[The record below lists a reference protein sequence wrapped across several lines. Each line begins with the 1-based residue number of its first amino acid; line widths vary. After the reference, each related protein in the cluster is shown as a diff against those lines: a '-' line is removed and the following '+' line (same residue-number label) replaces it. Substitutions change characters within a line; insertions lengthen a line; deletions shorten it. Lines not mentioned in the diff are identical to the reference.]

1 MKVQLMN
8 GTGSASE
15 LQVSDEVFAAAFNE
29 PLVHQVVVA
38 YQATGRQGTRKQKT
52 RSEVRG
58 GGKKPWRQKG
68 TGQARAGTIRSPLWR
83 GGGKVFPASPDENFE
98 QKVNRKM
105 YRGALRSILSEL
117 LRQGRLVTVAEF
129 KMDQPKTKTLVDKLK
144 KLETPDVLIVTDALD
159 NNLQLA
165 ARNLPDVDVRTVG
178 AGRSG
183 EPDPSR
189 QSDPDAGRGQEVRGD
204 AGMSTREEQNCFR

>member
-8 GTGSASE
+8 ATGSTSE
-15 LQVSDEVFAAAFNE
+15 LQVSDTVFAAAYNE

-83 GGGKVFPASPDENFE
+83 GGGKVFPSSPDENFTH
-98 QKVNRKM
+98 KVNRKM
-105 YRGALRSILSEL
+105 YRGALRSIFSEL
-117 LRQGRLVTVAEF
+117 LRQGRLVTVSEF
-129 KMDQPKTKTLVDKLK
+129 NMDQPKTKALVEKLK
-144 KLETPDVLIVTDALD
+144 KLDTDDVLIVTDTLD
-159 NNLQLA
+159 NNLALA
-165 ARNLPDVDVRTVG
+165 ARNLPDVDVRTVNQ
-178 AGRSG
+178 A
-183 EPDPSR
+183 DPVTLVR
-189 QSDPDAGRGQEVRGD
+189 HEKVIVTQSAVKKL
-204 AGMSTREEQNCFR
+204 EEMLA

>member
-117 LRQGRLVTVAEF
+117 LRRGRLVTVAEF
-129 KMDQPKTKTLVDKLK
+129 KMEQPKTKALADKLK
-144 KLETPDVLIVTDALD
+144 KLETPDVLIVTDAMD
-159 NNLQLA
+159 DNLQLA
-165 ARNLPDVDVRTVG
+165 ARNLPDVDVRLVG
-178 AGRSG
+178 AA
-183 EPDPSR
+183 DPVSLIR
-189 QSDPDAGRGQEVRGD
+189 HAKVILTQGAVKKF
-204 AGMSTREEQNCFR
+204 EEMLA

>member
-8 GTGSASE
+8 ATGSTSE
-15 LQVSDEVFAAAFNE
+15 LQVSDTVFAAAYNE

-83 GGGKVFPASPDENFE
+83 GGGKVFPSSPDENFTH
-98 QKVNRKM
+98 KVNRKM
-105 YRGALRSILSEL
+105 YRGALRSIFSEL
-117 LRQGRLVTVAEF
+117 LRQGRLVTVSEF
-129 KMDQPKTKTLVDKLK
+129 NMEQPKTKALVEKLK
-144 KLETPDVLIVTDALD
+144 KLDSADVLIVTDTLD
-159 NNLQLA
+159 NNLALA
-165 ARNLPDVDVRTVG
+165 ARNLPDVDVRTVNQADPVTLVRHEKVIVTQG
-178 AGRSG
+178 A
-183 EPDPSR
+183 
-189 QSDPDAGRGQEVRGD
+189 VKKL
-204 AGMSTREEQNCFR
+204 EEMLA

>member
-8 GTGSASE
+8 ATGSASE
-15 LQVSDEVFAAAFNE
+15 LQVSDTVFAAAYNE

-83 GGGKVFPASPDENFE
+83 GGGKVFPSSPDENFT

-117 LRQGRLVTVAEF
+117 LRQGRLVTVSEF
-129 KMDQPKTKTLVDKLK
+129 NMDQPKTKALVEKLR
-144 KLETPDVLIVTDALD
+144 KLDTADVLIVTDTLD
-159 NNLQLA
+159 NNLALA
-165 ARNLPDVDVRTVG
+165 ARNLPDVDVRTVSQ
-178 AGRSG
+178 A
-183 EPDPSR
+183 DPVTLVR
-189 QSDPDAGRGQEVRGD
+189 HEKVIMTQSAVKKL
-204 AGMSTREEQNCFR
+204 EEMLA

>member
-1 MKVQLMN
+1 MKVQMRN
-8 GTGSASE
+8 VAGSASE
-15 LQVSDEVFAAAFNE
+15 LQVSDTVFAAAYNE

-58 GGKKPWRQKG
+58 GGRKPWRQKG

-83 GGGKVFPASPDENFE
+83 GGGKIFPSSPDENFT

-129 KMDQPKTKTLVDKLK
+129 TVDQPKTRTLVDKLK
-144 KLETPDVLIVTDALD
+144 QLDAADALIVTDALD
-159 NNLQLA
+159 NNLTLA
-165 ARNLPDVDVRTVG
+165 ARNLPAVDVRAVSG
-178 AGRSG
+178 A
-183 EPDPSR
+183 DPVSL
-189 QSDPDAGRGQEVRGD
+189 VRHQKVIMTQG
-204 AGMSTREEQNCFR
+204 AMKKFEELLA

>member
-8 GTGSASE
+8 ATGSASE
-15 LQVSDEVFAAAFNE
+15 LQVSDTVFAAAYNE

-83 GGGKVFPASPDENFE
+83 GGGKVFPSSPDENFAH
-98 QKVNRKM
+98 KVNRKM

-117 LRQGRLVTVAEF
+117 LRQGRLVTVSEF
-129 KMDQPKTKTLVDKLK
+129 NMDQPKTKALVEKLK
-144 KLETPDVLIVTDALD
+144 KLDTADVLIVTDTLD
-159 NNLQLA
+159 NNLALA
-165 ARNLPDVDVRTVG
+165 ARNLPDVDVRTVSQADPVTLVRHEKVIMTQG
-178 AGRSG
+178 A
-183 EPDPSR
+183 
-189 QSDPDAGRGQEVRGD
+189 VKKL
-204 AGMSTREEQNCFR
+204 EEMLA

>member
-38 YQATGRQGTRKQKT
+38 YQANARAGTRKQKT

-58 GGKKPWRQKG
+58 GGRKPWRQKG

-83 GGGKVFPASPDENFE
+83 GGGKVFPASPDENFTH
-98 QKVNRKM
+98 KVNRKM

-117 LRQGRLVTVAEF
+117 LRQGRLLSVPEF
-129 KMDQPKTKTLVDKLK
+129 KLDQPKTKALWEKLN
-144 KLETPDVLIVTDALD
+144 KLESADVLIVTDTWD
-159 NNLQLA
+159 NNLALA
-165 ARNLPDVDVRTVG
+165 ARNLPGVDVLAVSAADPVSLIRHEKVILTQG
-178 AGRSG
+178 AIKQL
-183 EPDPSR
+183 EDLL
-189 QSDPDAGRGQEVRGD
+189 
-204 AGMSTREEQNCFR
+204 T

>member
-8 GTGSASE
+8 ATGSTSE
-15 LQVSDEVFAAAFNE
+15 LQVSDTVFAAAYNE

-83 GGGKVFPASPDENFE
+83 GGGKVFPSSPDENFTH
-98 QKVNRKM
+98 KVNRKM

-117 LRQGRLVTVAEF
+117 LRQGRLVTVSEF
-129 KMDQPKTKTLVDKLK
+129 NMDQPKTKALVEKLK
-144 KLETPDVLIVTDALD
+144 KLDTADVLIVTDTLD
-159 NNLQLA
+159 NNLALA
-165 ARNLPDVDVRTVG
+165 ARNLPDVDVRTVSQADPVTLVRHEKVIMTQG
-178 AGRSG
+178 A
-183 EPDPSR
+183 
-189 QSDPDAGRGQEVRGD
+189 VKKL
-204 AGMSTREEQNCFR
+204 EEMLA

>member
-15 LQVSDEVFAAAFNE
+15 LQVSDDVFAAAFNE

-129 KMDQPKTKTLVDKLK
+129 KMDQPKTRALLDKLK
-144 KLETPDVLIVTDALD
+144 KLETPDVLIVTDAMD

-165 ARNLPDVDVRTVG
+165 ARNLPGVDVRMVG
-178 AGRSG
+178 AA
-183 EPDPSR
+183 DPVSLIR
-189 QSDPDAGRGQEVRGD
+189 HAKVILTQGAVKKF
-204 AGMSTREEQNCFR
+204 EEMLA

>member
-8 GTGSASE
+8 ATGSASE
-15 LQVSDEVFAAAFNE
+15 LQVSDAVFAAAYNE

-38 YQATGRQGTRKQKT
+38 FQATGRQGTRKQKT

-83 GGGKVFPASPDENFE
+83 GGGKVFPSSPDENFTH
-98 QKVNRKM
+98 KVNRKM

-117 LRQGRLVTVAEF
+117 LRQGRLVTVSEF
-129 KMDQPKTKTLVDKLK
+129 NMDRPKTKALVDKLK
-144 KLETPDVLIVTDALD
+144 KLDTADVLIVTDTLD
-159 NNLQLA
+159 NNLALA
-165 ARNLPDVDVRTVG
+165 ARNLPDVDVRTVNQADPVSLVRHEKVIVTQG
-178 AGRSG
+178 A
-183 EPDPSR
+183 
-189 QSDPDAGRGQEVRGD
+189 VKKL
-204 AGMSTREEQNCFR
+204 EEMLA

>member
-8 GTGSASE
+8 PTGSASE
-15 LQVSDEVFAAAFNE
+15 LQVSDTVFAAAYNE

-83 GGGKVFPASPDENFE
+83 GGGKVFPSSPDENFTH
-98 QKVNRKM
+98 KVNRKM

-117 LRQGRLVTVAEF
+117 LRQGRLVTVSEF
-129 KMDQPKTKTLVDKLK
+129 NMDQPKTKSLVDKLK
-144 KLETPDVLIVTDALD
+144 KLDTADVLIVTDTLN
-159 NNLQLA
+159 NNLALA
-165 ARNLPDVDVRTVG
+165 ARNLPDVDVRTVSQ
-178 AGRSG
+178 A
-183 EPDPSR
+183 DPVTLVR
-189 QSDPDAGRGQEVRGD
+189 HEKVIMTQSAVKKL
-204 AGMSTREEQNCFR
+204 EEMLA